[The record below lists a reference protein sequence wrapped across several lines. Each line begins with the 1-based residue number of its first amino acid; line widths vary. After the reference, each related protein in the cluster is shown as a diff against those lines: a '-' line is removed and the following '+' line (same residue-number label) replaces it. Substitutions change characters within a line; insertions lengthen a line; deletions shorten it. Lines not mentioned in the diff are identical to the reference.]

1 MKLDMLFFLGV
12 FYTTFGL
19 LLTGA
24 WVVTQEPWNLYGLV
38 MLVVGVVFIVTRPR
52 PPRRFFLGR
61 LEADAA
67 ATQRTQCWCGRLVDG
82 GRVCGH
88 GEDDRDAGVTVET
101 PLPGG
106 PLK

>member
-12 FYTTFGL
+12 FYSTFGTL
-19 LLTGA
+19 LAGA
-24 WVVTQEPWNLYGLV
+24 WLATQEAWNLYGLV
-38 MLVVGVVFIVTRPR
+38 MLLVGVVLLVTRPH

-67 ATQRTQCWCGRLVDG
+67 ATQRTQCWCGRLMDG

-88 GEDDRDAGVTVET
+88 GEDERDSV
-101 PLPGG
+101 
-106 PLK
+106 

>member
-12 FYTTFGL
+12 FYTTFGFL
-19 LLTGA
+19 LAGA
-24 WVVTQEPWNLYGLV
+24 WLATQEAWNLYGLL
-38 MLVVGVVFIVTRPR
+38 MLLVGGVLLATRPR

-67 ATQRTQCWCGRLVDG
+67 ATQRTQCWCGRLIDG

-88 GEDDRDAGVTVET
+88 GEDDRDSGVTVET
-101 PLPGG
+101 PPPGG
-106 PLK
+106 TLK